1 MYRNILVFAA
11 HADDELT
18 MAGTI
23 SAHAEAGAKITV
35 VQYTN
40 GSEGYLRREDRD
52 SIVEIRKGEAAACDE
67 LLGIS
72 ERIHLGYDDMSG
84 TYDKKSLKE
93 CIKIIRDSTP
103 EAVFTHGPSSL
114 NRDHTALFRTTRE
127 AIWQSGE
134 PVAGALGK
142 PHKPRA
148 VYFYKDYADRG
159 PYVVFDATRWIPDV
173 LRAYEAYASQIDIV
187 WKKYAEKKAWNAFLR
202 SKEASGRERVFEHF
216 EAAYF
221 HKMPDFIA

>member
-1 MYRNILVFAA
+1 MYKSILVFAA

-23 SAHAEAGAKITV
+23 AAHAESGSEITV

-40 GSEGYLRREDRD
+40 GSEGYLRPEDRD
-52 SIVEIRKGEAAACDE
+52 NIVNIRKKEADACDRV
-67 LLGIS
+67 LGIS

-84 TYDKKSLKE
+84 TYDKESFKK
-93 CIKIIRDSTP
+93 CIKIIREKKP

-114 NRDHTALFRTTRE
+114 NRDHIALFKTTRE
-127 AIWQSGE
+127 AIWQAGE
-134 PVAGALGK
+134 PVTGALGA
-142 PHKPRA
+142 PHKPGA

-159 PYVVFDATRWIPDV
+159 PYVIFDSTRWIPRV
-173 LRAYEAYASQIDIV
+173 LEAYEAYASQLVIV
-187 WKKYAEKKAWNAFLR
+187 GKKYAETRVWNSFLR
-202 SKEASGRERVFEHF
+202 SKEASGDEKIFEHF

-221 HKMPDFIA
+221 HKMDRFIA